1 MSTST
6 TTTHQRLPGSTAAA
20 AIVSAVVVGGVAALG
35 VALSNNGSTQP
46 VAPTTECTSASCV
59 GPQHPVLPGRHD
71 FQLRNGDKFHPTT
84 NGR

>member
-6 TTTHQRLPGSTAAA
+6 TTHHRLPGSTAAA
-20 AIVSAVVVGGVAALG
+20 AIVSAVVLGGVAALG
-35 VALSNNGSTQP
+35 VALSNDGSTAP
-46 VAPTTECTSASCV
+46 AAPTSECTTASCV
-59 GPQHPVLPGRHD
+59 GPQHPLLPGRHD